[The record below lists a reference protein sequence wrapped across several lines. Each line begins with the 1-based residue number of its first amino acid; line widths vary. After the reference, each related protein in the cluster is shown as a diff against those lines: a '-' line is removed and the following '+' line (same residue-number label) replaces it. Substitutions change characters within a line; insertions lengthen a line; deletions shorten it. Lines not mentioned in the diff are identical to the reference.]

1 MPEYNRIKRARPL
14 LGTLVE
20 ITLEGKRDEKTLHT
34 LAGAAFTEIERVHR
48 LMSFHDPHSDISRLN
63 TDGRG
68 RPVPLHPWT
77 IEVLRC
83 AENLKNDT
91 AGLFDVCIA
100 GSLLHL
106 GYLPGQG
113 TKVPPLCRFGII
125 KLYDNHQARLYGGA
139 YVDVGGIAKG
149 FAVDKAVDIL
159 RGIGGLS
166 GIVNAGGDLRVFG
179 AKSQLVN
186 LRDPSEPGTSHHAI
200 QLKDGALATTGSY
213 FSRKKL
219 PEGAWV
225 APLIHPHTRRANP
238 GSRSVTVAAPTAM
251 LADALTKVAWFAR
264 AEDSARL
271 LKTYR
276 ASGWVLGK
284 HQEVVP
290 LTGKAA

>member
-1 MPEYNRIKRARPL
+1 MPELNRIKRARPL

-20 ITLEGKRDEKTLHT
+20 ITLEGRRDERTLHT
-34 LAGAAFTEIERVHR
+34 LAGAAFTEIERMHR

-63 TDGRG
+63 TEGRT

-83 AENLKNDT
+83 AEQLKADT

-106 GYLPGQG
+106 GYLPVQG
-113 TKVPPLCRFGII
+113 KVPPLCRFGVI

-149 FAVDKAVDIL
+149 FAVDKAVEIL

-179 AKSQLVN
+179 AKPQVVN
-186 LRDPSEPGTSHHAI
+186 LRDPDEPGLTHHAI

-213 FSRKKL
+213 FSRKQL

-225 APLIHPHTRRANP
+225 APLIHPHTRRAHP
-238 GSRSVTVAAPTAM
+238 GRRSVTVAAPTAM
-251 LADALTKVAWFAR
+251 LADGLTKVAWFAR
-264 AEDSARL
+264 QEETARV
-271 LKTYR
+271 LKAYR
-276 ASGWVLGK
+276 ANAWVLG
-284 HQEVVP
+284 HNQEITP
-290 LTGKAA
+290 LNGRAA

>member
-106 GYLPGQG
+106 GYLPGQA
-113 TKVPPLCRFGII
+113 PRCR
-125 KLYDNHQARLYGGA
+125 HCAA
-139 YVDVGGIAKG
+139 SA
-149 FAVDKAVDIL
+149 
-159 RGIGGLS
+159 S
-166 GIVNAGGDLRVFG
+166 
-179 AKSQLVN
+179 S
-186 LRDPSEPGTSHHAI
+186 SS
-200 QLKDGALATTGSY
+200 TT
-213 FSRKKL
+213 
-219 PEGAWV
+219 
-225 APLIHPHTRRANP
+225 ITRP
-238 GSRSVTVAAPTAM
+238 GSTAVPMWTWAALPKASLWTRPWTSSAASVV
-251 LADALTKVAWFAR
+251 
-264 AEDSARL
+264 
-271 LKTYR
+271 
-276 ASGWVLGK
+276 
-284 HQEVVP
+284 
-290 LTGKAA
+290 